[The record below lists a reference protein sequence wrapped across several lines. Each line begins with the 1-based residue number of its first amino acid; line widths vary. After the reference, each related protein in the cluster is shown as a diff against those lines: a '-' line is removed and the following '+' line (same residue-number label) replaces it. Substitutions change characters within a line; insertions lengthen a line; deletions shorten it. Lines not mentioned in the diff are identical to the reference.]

1 MDEVLQLY
9 ETLNMFYILFGG
21 CVLGLLGTNICTVG
35 IMQTFKLQLFV
46 NPRRFLITGNS
57 VLCYLLLICRYL
69 KSIYRNQCQIRSG
82 FNSVGRFSSWFN
94 PSGPM
99 INRLKYF
106 RIRFRFRWDIQTFN
120 KLRGAHHTSE
130 SSSAVCIIPQ
140 SQAPQCIPLRSQ
152 APQCAS
158 HRGVKLHT
166 MESKSKSLE
175 VSGCF

>member
-35 IMQTFKLQLFV
+35 IMQFFKLQLFV

-82 FNSVGRFSSWFN
+82 FNSVGRFSS
-94 PSGPM
+94 
-99 INRLKYF
+99 
-106 RIRFRFRWDIQTFN
+106 
-120 KLRGAHHTSE
+120 
-130 SSSAVCIIPQ
+130 
-140 SQAPQCIPLRSQ
+140 
-152 APQCAS
+152 
-158 HRGVKLHT
+158 VKLHT
-166 MESKSKSLE
+166 MESESKSFESLHCDKCIWR
-175 VSGCF
+175 SGNILCYSWEHYQL